1 MINTFCVIISFYLVN
16 QHFELPHSAEDASF
30 PCVWHFPTLKIAQH
44 TRTVGKSLK
53 WKATQGYAEGEKKS
67 FILKAKG
74 PLLTLEL
81 PLMEPTQT
89 AFIETPQKFEKER
102 K

>member
-1 MINTFCVIISFYLVN
+1 MCVAFSNF
-16 QHFELPHSAEDASF
+16 
-30 PCVWHFPTLKIAQH
+30 KIAQH
-44 TRTVGKSLK
+44 TRTAGKSLK
-53 WKATQGYAEGEKKS
+53 WKATQGYAEGWKKKS

-81 PLMEPTQT
+81 HLMEPTQT
-89 AFIETPQKFEKER
+89 ALIETPQKFEKER